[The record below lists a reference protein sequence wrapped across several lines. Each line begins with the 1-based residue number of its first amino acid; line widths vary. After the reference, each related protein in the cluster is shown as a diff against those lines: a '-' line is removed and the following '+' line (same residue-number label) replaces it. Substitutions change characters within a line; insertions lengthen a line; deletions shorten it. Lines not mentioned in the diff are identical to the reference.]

1 MRQTGQSVTI
11 FTLLVLLICASMGA
25 TAAYSQTVS
34 EVSVLKQINISKM
47 NVLSANY
54 SGITHIE
61 GDRYAV
67 VDDKGYGCGV
77 SFLDIKMDKSNGKIT
92 DVIQSFMPNMEYRTD
107 EMRDGEGIAYCNETG
122 TLFVSGEEDQKILEY
137 DMNGKPT
144 GRQLTVPLS
153 MGKSNIYGN
162 RGFESLT
169 YNNLTKLFW
178 TTTESALKSDCMSFS
193 ANSPCE
199 KNILRLQSFGLDRKP
214 VGQYAYKMESP
225 QIRKKNIRNFVHGVS
240 DIVALD
246 TGGLIVMEREMCV
259 TKKYLGSYCT
269 IRLFIVNPMES
280 EEIEE
285 DTDVNTLSE
294 DKLLRKKFLCEF
306 TTYLKLGNMGF
317 ANYEGMCLG
326 PKLDDGR
333 QTIILINDSQKG
345 AGNMFKH
352 LKEYL
357 KVIVVKL

>member
-1 MRQTGQSVTI
+1 MRQTGHSVTI
-11 FTLLVLLICASMGA
+11 FTSFVLLSWASVGV
-25 TAAYSQTVS
+25 TAAYSQTVD
-34 EVSVLKQINISKM
+34 EVSILKQVNISRM

-77 SFLDIKMDKSNGKIT
+77 SFLDIKMNKSNGKIT
-92 DVIQSFMPNMEYRTD
+92 DVVQSFMPDMEHRTD
-107 EMRDGEGIAYCNETG
+107 ELRDGEGIAYCNETG

-144 GRQLTVPLS
+144 GRQLAVPLS

-169 YNNLTKLFW
+169 YNHATKLFW
-178 TTTESALKSDCMSFS
+178 TTTESALKSDCLSFS
-193 ANSPCE
+193 ANTPCE
-199 KNILRLQSFGLDRKP
+199 KNILRLQSFGLDRMPAK
-214 VGQYAYKMESP
+214 QYAYRMETP
-225 QIRKKNIRNFVHGVS
+225 RMRKKNIRNFVCGVS
-240 DIVALD
+240 DMLALD
-246 TGGLIVMEREMCV
+246 DGRLIMMEREMCV
-259 TKKYLGSYCT
+259 TKTFLGSYCT
-269 IRLFIVNPMES
+269 IRLFMVNPMES

-285 DTDVNTLSE
+285 GTDVNTLSE
-294 DKLLRKKFLCEF
+294 DRLLKKSLLCKF

-326 PKLDDGR
+326 PRLDDGR
-333 QTIILINDSQKG
+333 QTLILINDSQKG

-357 KVIVVKL
+357 KVIVVRL